1 VIVSPARHSA
11 GSGCGPVSGFQV
23 AGEGFDVAAA
33 DGEQAHAAGPAPD
46 GELAQVQGVGLAGQ
60 AAVAG
65 QVPGEGEPF
74 GAGEDGLDRGERG
87 GWGAVVIGRLP
98 AGLRPWRLGRLRVPA
113 IERNLTVSRLA
124 ALRYATNER
133 APEHSKSL

>member
-1 VIVSPARHSA
+1 MIVSPARHRA

-23 AGEGFDVAAA
+23 AGEGFDVGAAEVNKPTQWA
-33 DGEQAHAAGPAPD
+33 RH
-46 GELAQVQGVGLAGQ
+46 QVANWRRSKGVGLAGQ

-74 GAGEDGLDRGERG
+74 GVGEDGLDRGERG
-87 GWGAVVIGRLP
+87 GWGAVVIGHLP

-113 IERNLTVSRLA
+113 TERNLTVCRLA